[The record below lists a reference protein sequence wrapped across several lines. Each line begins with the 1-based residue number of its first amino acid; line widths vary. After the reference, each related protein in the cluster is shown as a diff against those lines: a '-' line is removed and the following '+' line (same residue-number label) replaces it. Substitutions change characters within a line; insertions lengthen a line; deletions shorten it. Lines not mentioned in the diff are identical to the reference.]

1 MPVSAYSM
9 TLRDWS
15 RELASL
21 TFPIRT
27 VTAATLPDILTD
39 GNAFEAAVDAVTLGV
54 QAKQKLTAF
63 ENLDVSVPASP
74 VAQREL
80 AWVVHYHDATE
91 FFDPPTNSIF
101 NENYGKPETLRIP
114 TADVT
119 SADLMQP
126 NSDLAD
132 LTQPEWSAFVTAF
145 VDLAQS
151 RGGGVVAVDY
161 IELSRGAK

>member
-1 MPVSAYSM
+1 MPTSAYSM

-39 GNAFEAAVDAVTLGV
+39 GGAFEAAVDAVTLGV
-54 QAKQKLTAF
+54 QAKQKLIAF
-63 ENLDVSVPASP
+63 ENVDVSVPASS

-80 AWVVHYHDATE
+80 AWVVHYHDNE
-91 FFDPPTNSIF
+91 EYFDAPTNSIY

-114 TADVT
+114 TADV
-119 SADLMQP
+119 SDAALMQP

-132 LTQPEWSAFVTAF
+132 LTEARWVAFVTAF
-145 VDLAQS
+145 QDLALS
-151 RGGGVVAVDY
+151 KGGGDVVVDY